1 MTAPLVKSDAPSFLE
16 LRRRQMHRTLVGRVT
31 ARVRR
36 VAGLVVET
44 TGMPIPVGS
53 VCRIRPRIGDT
64 WVHAEV
70 VGFQESVSLL
80 MPLGEM
86 QGVGP
91 GDLVECVSI
100 EQFVPVG
107 PHLLGRVLDGR
118 GRAMDGK
125 GAILSTETRPVYADP
140 PDPVMRPRITEPMP
154 TGVRA
159 IDAFMTVGR
168 GQRIGIMA
176 GTGVGKS
183 TLMGSI
189 ARFSTADVAVIA
201 LVGER
206 GREVRD
212 FIEKDL
218 GEEGLARSV
227 VVVATSDQPAPVR
240 VMAPF
245 VATSIA
251 EYFRDQGMNVAL
263 LMDSVTRM
271 AMAQRDIGSSVGEV
285 PAQKGYTPSV
295 FAKIP
300 KLMER
305 AGRSP
310 HGSIT
315 AFYTVL
321 VEGDDMN
328 EPISDATRGVLDG
341 HLVLSRRLAQR
352 GQYPAVDVL
361 QSISRVMPQVCSAE
375 HVDAANALREMMAV
389 YNEAEDMVN
398 INAYVPGS
406 NPQIDRAIATNQP
419 LRTFLKQGIG
429 EGADFESTRT
439 TVFALAG
446 MSSAPAVVDMASN
459 QSAPP
464 PTGQGAR
471 TATGQPRKVPQ
482 RNAPPA
488 GR

>member
-1 MTAPLVKSDAPSFLE
+1 MSAVEEPSFLE
-16 LRRRQMHRTLVGRVT
+16 MRRRQISRTLAGRVSG
-31 ARVRR
+31 RVRR

-44 TGMPIPVGS
+44 SGMPLPVGS
-53 VCRIRPRIGDT
+53 VCRIRPRLGGG
-64 WVHAEV
+64 WVYAEV
-70 VGFQESVSLL
+70 VGFQQSVTLL

-125 GAILSTETRPVYADP
+125 GAILSTETRPIYADP
-140 PDPVMRPRITEPMP
+140 PDPVMRPRVADPLP

-159 IDAFMTVGR
+159 IDAFITIGR

-183 TLMGSI
+183 TLLGSI

-218 GEEGLARSV
+218 GAEGLARSV

-245 VATSIA
+245 VATAIA
-251 EYFRDQGMNVAL
+251 EYFRDQGMDVAL
-263 LMDSVTRM
+263 MMDSVTRM

-305 AGRSP
+305 AGRSQR
-310 HGSIT
+310 GSIT

-341 HLVLSRRLAQR
+341 HMVLSRRLAQR
-352 GQYPAVDVL
+352 NQYPAIDVL
-361 QSISRVMPQVCSAE
+361 QSISRVMTDVASRE
-375 HVDAANALREMMAV
+375 HMEAAGTLRGLMAV
-389 YNEAEDMVN
+389 YNEAEDMIN

-406 NPQIDRAIATNQP
+406 NPQIDRAIAINQP
-419 LRTFLKQGIG
+419 LRDFLKQGIG
-429 EGADFESTRT
+429 EGADFEETRT
-439 TVFALAG
+439 ALFKLAAMQAPAG
-446 MSSAPAVVDMASN
+446 QKPGARPGSAAPAAQKSAP
-459 QSAPP
+459 
-464 PTGQGAR
+464 R
-471 TATGQPRKVPQ
+471 R
-482 RNAPPA
+482 R
-488 GR
+488 